1 MTLWQSLKKALKLDE
16 PGDGLAQDAPVEM
29 VTVKL
34 AELEESQEK
43 LKRVMNDTGFFL
55 GDALVRQ
62 DDDRARARSSHS

>member
-1 MTLWQSLKKALKLDE
+1 MTIWQSLKKALKLDE
-16 PGDGLAQDAPVEM
+16 PGDGKTQNAPVEI

-43 LKRVMNDTGFFL
+43 LKRVMSDTGFFL

-62 DDDRARARSSHS
+62 DDDRARARHSNR